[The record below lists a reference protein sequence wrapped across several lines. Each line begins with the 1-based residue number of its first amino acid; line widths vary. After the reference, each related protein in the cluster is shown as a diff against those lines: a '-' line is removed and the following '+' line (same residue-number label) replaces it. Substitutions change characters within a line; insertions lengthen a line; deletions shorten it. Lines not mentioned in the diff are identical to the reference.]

1 MGQRQARLYQQVF
14 RHWRDAIASGRLPAG
29 ARLPAVRELAARH
42 NVSLTTARR
51 VVEELHAGGWIETR
65 PRLGLFVAQPR
76 QPGYPSPAGQ
86 PAPVSIATLAL
97 RLFEAARPG
106 DCAVWLAIYRPG
118 LAGYCR
124 RQRPLAPRR
133 ASKFSR
139 PWPDRPAARP

>member
-1 MGQRQARLYQQVF
+1 MTLDGPAPARLYQQVF

-86 PAPVSIATLAL
+86 PRAIAGQGVAQP
-97 RLFEAARPG
+97 RQPAVGAAIAQIAG
-106 DCAVWLAIYRPG
+106 DCHLIG
-118 LAGYCR
+118 N
-124 RQRPLAPRR
+124 RR
-133 ASKFSR
+133 AQGVH
-139 PWPDRPAARP
+139 